1 MYMLQELTDKI
12 VPVLQ
17 QYPIKRAAVFGSYAR
32 GEQKHDSDL
41 DLILELDLTNELPDI
56 IYVIWDEL
64 ENIIKLKTDIVTF
77 KALNTLPD
85 AVQARILNDLRYFY
99 EI

>member
-1 MYMLQELTDKI
+1 MYRLQELTDKI

-41 DLILELDLTNELPDI
+41 DLMLELDLTNELPDI

-85 AVQARILNDLRYFY
+85 AVQARILNDLRY
-99 EI
+99 IL